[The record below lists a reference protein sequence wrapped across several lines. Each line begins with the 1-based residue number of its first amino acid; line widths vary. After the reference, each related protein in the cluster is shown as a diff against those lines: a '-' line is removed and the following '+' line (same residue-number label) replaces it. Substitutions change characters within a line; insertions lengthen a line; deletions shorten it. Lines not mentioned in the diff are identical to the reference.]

1 MKGIIKLS
9 FLVSALI
16 GMTFITGCGEDDP
29 LETISLNGQIGGEPW
44 TMRYGKAEISDA
56 DTRISAFFF
65 SSESTE
71 ADPCDIF
78 FSGFPSL
85 QARLPKEPGVYSLPF
100 ESQRESVTFILDD
113 GSFLISESGQVT
125 ISSVN
130 GSIVAGSMTARF
142 DDGNFAEGSFAL
154 NVCTEN

>member
-16 GMTFITGCGEDDP
+16 GMMFITGCGEDDP
-29 LETISLNGQIGGEPW
+29 LESISLSGQIGGQPW
-44 TMRYGKAEISDA
+44 TMKYGKAEVSDS

-85 QARLPKEPGVYSLPF
+85 EARLPKEPGVYSLPF
-100 ESQRESVTFILDD
+100 ESQRESVTFLLAD
-113 GSFLISESGQVT
+113 GSSYISESGQVT
-125 ISSVN
+125 ISSVT
-130 GSIVAGSMTARF
+130 GSVVAGSMTARF

-154 NVCTEN
+154 NVCNDE